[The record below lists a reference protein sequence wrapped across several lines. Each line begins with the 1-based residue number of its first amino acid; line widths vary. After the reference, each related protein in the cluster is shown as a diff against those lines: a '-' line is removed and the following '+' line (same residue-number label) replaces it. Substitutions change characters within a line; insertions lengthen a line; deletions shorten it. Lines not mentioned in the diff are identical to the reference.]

1 MNEYKLFSFNIN
13 LFNILLPSVDM
24 MANKRKT
31 VIDAVILFMMI
42 LFISLSEINGKD

>member
-1 MNEYKLFSFNIN
+1 MNTSFSQFMY
-13 LFNILLPSVDM
+13 ILLPSVDM
-24 MANKRKT
+24 MAHKRKT